1 MKFSKKVASLLL
13 ASTMVAGIAS
23 CAGNDL
29 QPQLTDDS
37 VNTFAK
43 KKAGQKKWTVMV
55 HLSADNNLYP
65 FGLEDI
71 NEMEAGL
78 NSDDINVVVLFDGEK
93 KNDSTVYKIKK
104 DSMNS
109 TIISEQVDNPIAPK
123 GSEIDSGSRDV
134 AKKFVEWAVEAYPAD
149 HYAHFLWN
157 HGGGAIMRKGGVSV
171 KLKNGSTHIVKPAKN
186 AVDLPGYNTNN
197 FNWDDNGSHMVT
209 QDINHIYS
217 GAVQKLGRKLDVLEF
232 DECLMAHVEIGYEAR
247 NLFDYLTASEK
258 TEPGKGDPYQEMIGA
273 LSKNPNMNG
282 AEFSKM
288 IVKEYADSYN
298 GGSAGNSKI
307 TKSATDLAKL
317 TSSLFPAI
325 DKFATAMQSSLAADK
340 VALKGIRS
348 KTASF
353 ENYDCGDIG
362 HFAKMASEA
371 NVSADVKSAATGVL
385 GAIKE
390 SVIANVS
397 TANPNAQGLMIYF
410 PSSGS
415 IKSQFAQVAYGKDSK
430 WGSFLKD
437 FVK

>member
-13 ASTMVAGIAS
+13 ASTMVAGITS

-29 QPQLTDDS
+29 QPQLLDDS
-37 VNTFAK
+37 VSTFAK
-43 KKAGQKKWTVMV
+43 KKEGQKKWTIMV

-78 NSDDINVVVLFDGEK
+78 KSEDVNVLVLFDGEK
-93 KNDSTVYKIKK
+93 KGDSTVYKIKK

-123 GSEIDSGSRDV
+123 GSEIDSGSREV
-134 AKKFVEWAVEAYPAD
+134 AKKFIEWAVEAYPAD

-157 HGGGAIMRKGGVSV
+157 HGGGAIMNSAGVPV
-171 KLKNGSTHIVKPAKN
+171 KLKNGSTHIVKPARN
-186 AVDLPGYNTNN
+186 AVAVPGYNTNN

-209 QDINHIYS
+209 QDIPYIYS
-217 GAVQKLGRKLDVLEF
+217 GAVQKVGKKLDVLEF
-232 DECLMAHVEIGYEAR
+232 DECLMAHVEIGYEAKDS
-247 NLFDYLTASEK
+247 FDYLVASEK
-258 TEPGKGDPYQEMIGA
+258 TEPGKGDPYEEILSA
-273 LSKNPNMNG
+273 LSKNPSMNG
-282 AEFSKM
+282 AEFSKA
-288 IVKEYADSYN
+288 IVKEYAASYN

-307 TKSATDLAKL
+307 TKSATDLSKL
-317 TSSLFPAI
+317 TTVLVPAI
-325 DKFATAMQSSLAADK
+325 DKFASSMTSRLAQDK

-362 HFAKMASEA
+362 HFAKMVSEA
-371 NVSADVKSAATGVL
+371 NVSPEVKEAASGVVSAM
-385 GAIKE
+385 KE

-397 TANPNAQGLMIYF
+397 TANPGALGLMIYF

-415 IKSQFAQVAYGKDSK
+415 IKSQFSKVQYGKDSQ
-430 WGSFLKD
+430 WASFLTP